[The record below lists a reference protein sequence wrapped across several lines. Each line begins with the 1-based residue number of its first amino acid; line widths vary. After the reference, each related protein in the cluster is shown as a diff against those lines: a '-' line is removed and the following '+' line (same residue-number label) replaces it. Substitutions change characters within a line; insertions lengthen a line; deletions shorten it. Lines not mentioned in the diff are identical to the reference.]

1 MTAADDI
8 LQDGGT
14 LLTMRQA
21 NKWLDGRKIINM
33 ADLTIKKGRIIGV
46 VGDNGYG
53 KTVLLKMMAGLME
66 QDSGEIVRYTKEIS
80 LVLSGRS
87 FYPWMRVM
95 DALKYYRDFYDDFD
109 INRAQQLIGE
119 SALEPDRKIRLLST
133 GQQERLCLIL
143 ALARNSRLYLMDE
156 PLNGI
161 DPPFKKDFKK
171 FLLAN
176 LPEDASVVM
185 ATHLLKELEYLFDEV
200 LFVTRYGIRQMETE
214 EIREK
219 YHQSVEDYYMEVVRC
234 EKV

>member
-8 LQDGGT
+8 LQDRGT

-80 LVLSGRS
+80 FVLSGRS

>member
-8 LQDGGT
+8 LQDRGT

-200 LFVTRYGIRQMETE
+200 LFVTGYGIRQMETE

>member
-1 MTAADDI
+1 MTGNDDI
-8 LQDGGT
+8 LQGSSA

-21 NKWLDGRKIINM
+21 NKWLDGRKVINM
-33 ADLTIKKGRIIGV
+33 ANLCIKKGRIIGV
-46 VGDNGYG
+46 VGDNGEG
-53 KTVLLKMMAGLME
+53 KTVLLKMMAGLVE
-66 QDSGEIVRYTKEIS
+66 QDSGEIIRYTDDIS
-80 LVLSGRS
+80 FVLSSES

-95 DALKYYRDFYDDFD
+95 DALKYYRDFYEDFD

-119 SALEPDRKIRLLST
+119 SALEPDRKIRHLSA

-143 ALARNSRLYLMDE
+143 ALARKSSLYLMDE

-161 DPPFKKDFKK
+161 DPAFKKDFRK

-176 LPEDASVVM
+176 LPEEATVVM

-200 LFVTRYGIRQMETE
+200 LFVTEYGIRQMETE

-219 YHQSVEDYYMEVVRC
+219 YHKSVEDYYMEVIRC

>member
-1 MTAADDI
+1 MTGADDI
-8 LQDGGT
+8 QQDGRA

-21 NKWLDGRKIINM
+21 NKWMDGRKVINM
-33 ADLTIKKGRIIGV
+33 ADLTIQKGRIIGV

-53 KTVLLKMMAGLME
+53 KTVLLKMMAGLIE

-80 LVLSGRS
+80 FVLSSKS

-95 DALKYYRDFYDDFD
+95 DALKFYRDFYDDFD
-109 INRAQQLIGE
+109 INRAQQLVGE
-119 SALEPDRKIRLLST
+119 SALEPDRKIMHLST
-133 GQQERLCLIL
+133 GQRERLCLIL
-143 ALARNSRLYLMDE
+143 ALARNSSLYLMDE

-200 LFVTRYGIRQMETE
+200 LFVTRYGIRQIQTE

-219 YHQSVEDYYMEVVRC
+219 YHKSVEDYYMEVIRC